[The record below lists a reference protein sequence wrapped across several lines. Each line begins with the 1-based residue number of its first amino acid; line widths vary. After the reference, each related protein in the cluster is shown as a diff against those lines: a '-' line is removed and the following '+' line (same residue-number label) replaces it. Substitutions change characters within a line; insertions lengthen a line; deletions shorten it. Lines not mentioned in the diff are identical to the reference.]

1 MFGKRTRLYI
11 YFNLIDLLKIVKN
24 FFKKNKNFLDYLK
37 KVLKTKNL
45 SLTSY
50 GRVALYDIV
59 KLIIFNTNKKIFV
72 IAPYTI
78 PAVIHAI
85 KYAGGEVLFVDID
98 KKTGLINEE
107 KLRTT
112 INSEIAAVIITHLY
126 SSEESI
132 VNFINNFK
140 NKILIIEDAAINFG
154 AKVNNK
160 YIGTLGD
167 YGFFSFALVKNLN
180 TITGGAIY
188 IKDDIEF
195 QNYQINKKNKSF
207 PISLTLNTLL
217 TAIIIKIFFN
227 NLSYQITHYLLN
239 IIYRKKIKIILKKI
253 YPVLF
258 HELKNKTPIIYSYDF
273 NWIMNDLGVHNLKK
287 INDDIKGRIRKAE
300 LYKNYINDDVAIKTN
315 CLKGDNALL
324 EYPIIL
330 KKNQNLMVCKEL
342 MKAGFDIRRTWYIN
356 NVKNEQG
363 YKKIDFEDTYYLEQ
377 RILCLPLHKNIYDQD
392 IVKISKIINKINY

>member
-1 MFGKRTRLYI
+1 M
-11 YFNLIDLLKIVKN
+11 
-24 FFKKNKNFLDYLK
+24 
-37 KVLKTKNL
+37 
-45 SLTSY
+45 TSY
-50 GRVALYDIV
+50 GRVALYDII
-59 KLIIFNTNKKIFV
+59 KLIISNTNKKIFV

-85 KYAGGEVLFVDID
+85 KYAGGEILFVDID

-107 KLRTT
+107 KLRRI

-126 SSEESI
+126 SSEVSI
-132 VNFINNFK
+132 ANFINNFK

-180 TITGGAIY
+180 TLTGGAIY
-188 IKDDIEF
+188 IKNEIEF
-195 QNYQINKKNKSF
+195 QNYQKHKKYRPF
-207 PISLTLNTLL
+207 PINLTLNVLF

-227 NLSYQITHYLLN
+227 NFSYQITHYLLN
-239 IIYRKKIKIILKKI
+239 IVYKKKIKIILKKI

-258 HELKNKTPIIYSYDF
+258 HEIKNKIPNIYSYDF
-273 NWIMNDLGVHNLKK
+273 NWIMNDLGAHNLKK
-287 INDDIKGRIRKAE
+287 IKKDIHERIRKAE
-300 LYKNYINDDVAIKTN
+300 LYKNYINDEVAIKAN

-324 EYPIIL
+324 EYPILL
-330 KKNQNLMVCKEL
+330 KKGHNLMVCEEL

-363 YKKIDFEDTYYLEQ
+363 YKKIDFEDTYYLEK

-392 IVKISKIINKINY
+392 IVKISEIINKINY